1 MNFWVFH
8 FHIAKD
14 HFIYFYFWL
23 IIVIIWYEKNEK
35 WVFMFFVKV
44 CMHTLKFRFFF
55 QAFCK
60 PYFCLGFSPYLCKT
74 LWKRGSG
81 TKNIPCEVFMNEAK
95 TETNLMEEENLSL
108 QTQKNVV
115 QEDETKIS
123 KLQLEKLMNQRKEW
137 RGHNINALCWSF

>member
-1 MNFWVFH
+1 
-8 FHIAKD
+8 
-14 HFIYFYFWL
+14 
-23 IIVIIWYEKNEK
+23 
-35 WVFMFFVKV
+35 
-44 CMHTLKFRFFF
+44 
-55 QAFCK
+55 
-60 PYFCLGFSPYLCKT
+60 
-74 LWKRGSG
+74 
-81 TKNIPCEVFMNEAK
+81 MNEAK